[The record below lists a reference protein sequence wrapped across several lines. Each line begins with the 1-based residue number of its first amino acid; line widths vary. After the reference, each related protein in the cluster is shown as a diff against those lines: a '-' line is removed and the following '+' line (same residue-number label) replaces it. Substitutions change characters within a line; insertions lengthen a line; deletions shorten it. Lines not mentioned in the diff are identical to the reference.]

1 MKTGNCCA
9 VCKVVTVLVS
19 LGAINW
25 GLAAFFQM
33 DLVARIFGG
42 MSTASKIVYG
52 IIAVAGV
59 MKLLSE
65 FTTICPCS
73 KKDTGECKK

>member
-9 VCKVVTVLVS
+9 VCKLMTVVVS

-25 GLAAFFQM
+25 GLAAFLQM

-42 MSTASKIVYG
+42 MTTASKIVYG
-52 IIAVAGV
+52 IIALAGLV
-59 MKLLSE
+59 KLVNA
-65 FTTICPCS
+65 FVPICPCS
-73 KKDTGECKK
+73 KTDSADCKK